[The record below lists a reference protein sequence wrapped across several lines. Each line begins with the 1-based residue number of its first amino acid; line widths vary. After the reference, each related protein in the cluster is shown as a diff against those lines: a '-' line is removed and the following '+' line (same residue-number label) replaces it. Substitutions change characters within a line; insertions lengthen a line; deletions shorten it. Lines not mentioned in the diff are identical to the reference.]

1 MEKEDYYKIVKG
13 HLVEGREECVKN
25 HEDCLY
31 DVLEEIRDRDRDEAL
46 SIVARRVT
54 SLTYDPEFLLQTV
67 S

>member
-46 SIVARRVT
+46 NMVARRIT
-54 SLTYDPEFLLQTV
+54 
-67 S
+67 